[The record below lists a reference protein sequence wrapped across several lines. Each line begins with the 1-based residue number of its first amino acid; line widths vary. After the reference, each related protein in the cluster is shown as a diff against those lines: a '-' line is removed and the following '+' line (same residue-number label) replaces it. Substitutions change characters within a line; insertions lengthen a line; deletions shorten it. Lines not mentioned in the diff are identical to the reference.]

1 MYVAAYLSQ
10 KSIGNPR
17 SIPGSQALS
26 DTLFLFFLF
35 LGLELQYS
43 FLFYKPSTPVPTT
56 LPLSPRAL
64 PHSPYLQPGKPLL
77 RLQIQT
83 RNFAPTSL
91 VEPALFPPFSLPSRL
106 SISAPRSSIPS
117 QPHRCKNIPAPRSLD
132 RCGREDC
139 WGGGK
144 GLRGFQS
151 LGGFEVLNGFMISQ
165 LVGKAGYMLDSFGL
179 FFR

>member
-10 KSIGNPR
+10 KPIGNPR

-26 DTLFLFFLF
+26 ETLFLFLFLLF
-35 LGLELQYS
+35 LGLELLVP
-43 FLFYKPSTPVPTT
+43 FLQTLNSCPNDSSSSPPAPFHIVRISNQENHSCDCRSKPEISLLPVLSSLQHPPVPSRRHQRPSPS
-56 LPLSPRAL
+56 PLRS
-64 PHSPYLQPGKPLL
+64 
-77 RLQIQT
+77 
-83 RNFAPTSL
+83 
-91 VEPALFPPFSLPSRL
+91 FPP

-144 GLRGFQS
+144 G
-151 LGGFEVLNGFMISQ
+151 
-165 LVGKAGYMLDSFGL
+165 
-179 FFR
+179 

>member
-1 MYVAAYLSQ
+1 MYVATYLSQ

-17 SIPGSQALS
+17 SIPGSQALFE
-26 DTLFLFFLF
+26 TLFLFLFFLF

-43 FLFYKPSTPVPTT
+43 FLFYKPSTPAPTT

-64 PHSPYLQPGKPLL
+64 PHLQPGKPLL

-91 VEPALFPPFSLPSRL
+91 VEPALFPPFSLPSRP

-117 QPHRCKNIPAPRSLD
+117 QPHRCKKIPAPSSLD
-132 RCGREDC
+132 RRGREDC
-139 WGGGK
+139 WGGEE

-151 LGGFEVLNGFMISQ
+151 LGGLRF
-165 LVGKAGYMLDSFGL
+165 
-179 FFR
+179 

>member
-26 DTLFLFFLF
+26 DTLFLFLFFIF

-56 LPLSPRAL
+56 LPLPPRAL
-64 PHSPYLQPGKPLL
+64 PHSPYLQPGKPL
-77 RLQIQT
+77 RQLQIQA

-91 VEPALFPPFSLPSRL
+91 VEPMYNPPPEDINAPPISSALFPPFSLPSRP

-117 QPHRCKNIPAPRSLD
+117 QPHRCKKIPAPSSLD
-132 RCGREDC
+132 RRGREDC
-139 WGGGK
+139 WGGGGK

-151 LGGFEVLNGFMISQ
+151 LGGLRF
-165 LVGKAGYMLDSFGL
+165 
-179 FFR
+179 